1 MKTYKDRQSGSALIM
16 VLAFTLLA
24 AVVAAMMVSAMGTRL
39 RTAQDQLRVE
49 KAFYIAE
56 AGAERAASYIANGG
70 ALPATIEGSIDGS
83 EYRVNLLIESE
94 EADSTL
100 EGAININPNNSPSNA
115 FFAVLPDGS
124 QINREDL
131 HQNRADYNGEA
142 STVNI
147 QPKGGGQQNTL
158 LVDGAVYPLQNS
170 QTYTFVGDLQIAI
183 TNDNRNSQGKAVGQW
198 WIALEG
204 TNIAIS
210 ASSNPLSLRN
220 QSFKIYSRGTVD
232 GVRRQVTI
240 SGLRQ
245 VSWAKYALWYY
256 DEALELWMVGGE
268 FFEGPVYSRP
278 QMRFHTWQIAAL
290 GQARFFE
297 RAWSSAAGIWLLD
310 GTVNPIFDEGLVL
323 SAPVETMASVDFDD
337 LRDDAALVL
346 DGATSITLSN
356 DVMYVTNARR
366 SWSDEAVPV
375 PADGLVYVRTVT
387 TGAESTWPGDLAVR
401 APDGLAGRLT
411 LVAERD
417 ILVDNHVR
425 YANNPTNDP
434 TSTDALG
441 LTAGRHTRVTTA
453 APDNVDI
460 YAHIIC
466 RTGGFGVD
474 EYNYYSHGQ
483 RGTLNVYGGIV
494 NQIRNP
500 VGTTAGTGYLKNYVF
515 DQRFTLD
522 PPPYYPTLAD
532 QFQWREWDG

>member
-1 MKTYKDRQSGSALIM
+1 
-16 VLAFTLLA
+16 
-24 AVVAAMMVSAMGTRL
+24 
-39 RTAQDQLRVE
+39 
-49 KAFYIAE
+49 
-56 AGAERAASYIANGG
+56 
-70 ALPATIEGSIDGS
+70 
-83 EYRVNLLIESE
+83 
-94 EADSTL
+94 
-100 EGAININPNNSPSNA
+100 
-115 FFAVLPDGS
+115 
-124 QINREDL
+124 
-131 HQNRADYNGEA
+131 
-142 STVNI
+142 
-147 QPKGGGQQNTL
+147 
-158 LVDGAVYPLQNS
+158 
-170 QTYTFVGDLQIAI
+170 
-183 TNDNRNSQGKAVGQW
+183 
-198 WIALEG
+198 
-204 TNIAIS
+204 
-210 ASSNPLSLRN
+210 
-220 QSFKIYSRGTVD
+220 
-232 GVRRQVTI
+232 
-240 SGLRQ
+240 
-245 VSWAKYALWYY
+245 
-256 DEALELWMVGGE
+256 
-268 FFEGPVYSRP
+268 
-278 QMRFHTWQIAAL
+278 
-290 GQARFFE
+290 
-297 RAWSSAAGIWLLD
+297 
-310 GTVNPIFDEGLVL
+310 
-323 SAPVETMASVDFDD
+323 
-337 LRDDAALVL
+337 
-346 DGATSITLSN
+346 
-356 DVMYVTNARR
+356 MYVTNARR

-387 TGAESTWPGDLAVR
+387 TGAESTRPGDLAVR

-483 RGTLNVYGGIV
+483 RGALNVYGGIV